1 MSSSASS
8 AGRVP
13 AASRSSGPSGP
24 APRHA
29 PALLITAPASG
40 HGKTTV
46 VAALARRLTRDGLT
60 VRVFKTGPDFL
71 DPAWH
76 TLASGHTVH
85 NLDLW
90 MTGEHDIRRR
100 LYEAALDADL
110 IIVEGVM
117 GLYDGEPSAAELARA
132 FDLPVL
138 AVIDASSMTGTF
150 GALAHGLR
158 TWMPGLRWAGAIAN
172 RVASPRH
179 AHLIASA
186 SQRPGMEASVDCGQG
201 PDCYLGHIRRDAAFG
216 LPARHLGLIA
226 ASELPDALARLD
238 AAADAL
244 DDTVLGQLNR
254 DSLQA
259 WRTRFTALPVASDL
273 HANPARPL
281 AGRTIAVA
289 RDSAFAFIY
298 PANLDTL
305 TALGATL
312 CFFSPLADEPLP
324 PCDAV
329 WLPGGYPELYAETLS
344 ACRRLPATLR
354 AHVEA
359 DRPVWAE
366 CGGMLPLFERMTHDG
381 RGWPMWGILPG
392 HIDFQKRLGGLGMQ
406 QLDDWPPVRAPQAPP
421 LRGHTFHYSLCT
433 TPLPE
438 VARTHRPGQ
447 PVSSDQGEAVYAY
460 RQLHASYFH
469 AWFAGS
475 PARTAAL
482 FLPAGEGA

>member
-1 MSSSASS
+1 MSSSAPP

-76 TLASGHTVH
+76 TLASGHTGH

-150 GALAHGLR
+150 RALAHGLR

-179 AHLIASA
+179 ANLIASA
-186 SQRPGMEASVDCGQG
+186 SQRPGMEASVDCSQG

-259 WRTRFTALPVASDL
+259 WRTPFTALPVASDL
-273 HANPARPL
+273 HANSVRPL

-298 PANLDTL
+298 PAISTRPRRWAPRCASSRRWP
-305 TALGATL
+305 TSRCRPAMPSGCRGATPS
-312 CFFSPLADEPLP
+312 CTPKRCRPAVACLP
-324 PCDAV
+324 PCVPMSRPTVRSGPNVA
-329 WLPGGYPELYAETLS
+329 
-344 ACRRLPATLR
+344 ACCP
-354 AHVEA
+354 
-359 DRPVWAE
+359 
-366 CGGMLPLFERMTHDG
+366 
-381 RGWPMWGILPG
+381 
-392 HIDFQKRLGGLGMQ
+392 
-406 QLDDWPPVRAPQAPP
+406 
-421 LRGHTFHYSLCT
+421 
-433 TPLPE
+433 
-438 VARTHRPGQ
+438 
-447 PVSSDQGEAVYAY
+447 SSNG
-460 RQLHASYFH
+460 
-469 AWFAGS
+469 
-475 PARTAAL
+475 
-482 FLPAGEGA
+482 